1 MRLRLLAVLTL
12 GAALAAIPASADE
25 IDDLRLRG
33 RARADKREYEK
44 AVAAY
49 DRALKSEPTA
59 ADLYYWRARSQF
71 CLGRIDAALADFE
84 RYLKARPDHRA
95 RLWENGI
102 ALYYAGKYEQGAKQ
116 FAGYQKFYANDVEN
130 ATWRYLCMA
139 RVEGVEKARA
149 ELLPIENDRRV
160 PMMEIYALYRGKAEP
175 EDVLAAA
182 RAGDPSPEQLNHRLF
197 YAHLYLG
204 LYHEANGKP
213 KLCRKHLEQ
222 AVAHPIKH
230 YMWDVARVHLQL
242 RAKEDE

>member
-1 MRLRLLAVLTL
+1 MRTRLLAVL
-12 GAALAAIPASADE
+12 AAVALAATGAAADK
-25 IDDLRLRG
+25 IDDLRLHG
-33 RARADKREYEK
+33 RAHAGKREYEK

-49 DRALKSEPTA
+49 DRALQIEPTA
-59 ADLYYWRARSQF
+59 SDIYYWRARSQF

-84 RYLKARPDHRA
+84 RYLKAYPDQRA

-102 ALYYAGKYEQGAKQ
+102 ALYYAGKYAQGAKQ

-149 ELLPIENDRRV
+149 ELLPIDNDRRAG
-160 PMMEIYALYRGKAEP
+160 MMQIYALYRGEAEP
-175 EDVLAAA
+175 KDVLAAA
-182 RAGDPSPEQLNHRLF
+182 RAGDPSAEQLNHRLF

-204 LYHEANGKP
+204 LYHEANGQGA
-213 KLCRKHLEQ
+213 LCRRHLEQ

-242 RAKEDE
+242 RAKEGE